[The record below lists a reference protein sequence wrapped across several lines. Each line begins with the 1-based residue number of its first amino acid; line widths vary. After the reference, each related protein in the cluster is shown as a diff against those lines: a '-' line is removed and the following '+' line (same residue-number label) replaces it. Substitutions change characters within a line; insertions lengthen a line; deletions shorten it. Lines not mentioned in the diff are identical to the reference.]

1 MKIKSKEQLFDFLD
15 KELSWRKKE
24 LFTLKS
30 NVEKSNPK
38 LEATALRSGIVLLY
52 AHWEGFLKIAAESY
66 LEYVISKKLKYK
78 DLSNNFIAICAKQK
92 IKEFE
97 QTNKSTI
104 YNQLIEFLFEHQE
117 DRAVLSKESVIKTQ
131 SNLNSI
137 ILKEMMTSIGLDFT
151 EYATKANLIDEQLLK
166 YRNNIAHGKHLILD
180 SKDYLLLHDEVRKM
194 LEKFKTDVENAVL
207 LSLYVKNSHN

>member
-78 DLSNNFIAICAKQK
+78 DLSTSFIAICAKQR

-104 YNQLIEFLFEHQE
+104 HNQLIEFLFEHQE
-117 DRAVLSKESVIKTQ
+117 DKAVLSKDNVIKTQ

-151 EYATKANLIDEQLLK
+151 GYETKSNLIDEQLLK
-166 YRNNIAHGKHLILD
+166 YRNNIAHGKYLILD
-180 SKDYLLLHDEVRKM
+180 SKDYLFLHEEVRKM

-207 LSLYVKNSHN
+207 LSLYKRT